1 MRIKRFK
8 LFIGAAAIIILVA
21 SVLLGISGCGE
32 SGINVTTMKDKETSE
47 EELVKSSEGQGSE
60 KDDGSKGQDKK
71 SEETESSEEQD
82 KKSEG
87 ENLEDKDSDEGHEKT
102 DKNSTICVYI
112 CGAVVNEGVYEVPAG
127 SRVSDVLDKAG
138 GYSEEALHGYV
149 NLARTLE
156 DGERVYIPDKQELE
170 SLGILEGD
178 GSSSGSGDSSGQ
190 GGSSGA
196 SADDANG
203 SSGSSADGSNE
214 TLVNIN
220 TADSETLQTLPG
232 IGEKKAADIIA
243 YREEHGAFSSTEDL
257 KNISGIGDSTFE
269 KLSPHITVN

>member
-47 EELVKSSEGQGSE
+47 EKLVKSSEGE
-60 KDDGSKGQDKK
+60 KSDGENPEDK
-71 SEETESSEEQD
+71 EGSEEQD
-82 KKSEG
+82 KNSGGENSEG
-87 ENLEDKDSDEGHEKT
+87 ADGSEEKNPEDTDGSEGQEKT
-102 DKNSTICVYI
+102 EKNSTICVYI

-178 GSSSGSGDSSGQ
+178 GSSGGSGDSS
-190 GGSSGA
+190 
-196 SADDANG
+196 ANG
-203 SSGSSADGSNE
+203 SSGSSTDGSNE

-220 TADSETLQTLPG
+220 TADSEMLQTLPG

>member
-47 EELVKSSEGQGSE
+47 EELGKSSEGQDFE
-60 KDDGSKGQDKK
+60 EDDGSKGQVKK
-71 SEETESSEEQD
+71 SEETESSEEQE

-87 ENLEDKDSDEGHEKT
+87 ENLEDKDSNEGQEKS
-102 DKNSTICVYI
+102 KEKSTICVYI

-178 GSSSGSGDSSGQ
+178 GSSSGSGDSSGS
-190 GGSSGA
+190 GGASGA
-196 SADDANG
+196 
-203 SSGSSADGSNE
+203 SADGSNE

>member
-47 EELVKSSEGQGSE
+47 EELVKSSEGQDSE
-60 KDDGSKGQDKK
+60 EDDGSKGQDKK
-71 SEETESSEEQD
+71 SEEIE
-82 KKSEG
+82 
-87 ENLEDKDSDEGHEKT
+87 
-102 DKNSTICVYI
+102 KNSTICVYI

-178 GSSSGSGDSSGQ
+178 GSSSGSGDSSGS
-190 GGSSGA
+190 GGA
-196 SADDANG
+196 SG
-203 SSGSSADGSNE
+203 TSADGSNE

>member
-32 SGINVTTMKDKETSE
+32 SGINVTTMKDKEISE
-47 EELVKSSEGQGSE
+47 EELVKSSEGQDSE
-60 KDDGSKGQDKK
+60 EDDGSKGQDKK
-71 SEETESSEEQD
+71 SEETE
-82 KKSEG
+82 
-87 ENLEDKDSDEGHEKT
+87 
-102 DKNSTICVYI
+102 KNSTICVYI

-178 GSSSGSGDSSGQ
+178 GSSSGSGDSSGS
-190 GGSSGA
+190 GGVSGA
-196 SADDANG
+196 
-203 SSGSSADGSNE
+203 SADGSNE

>member
-1 MRIKRFK
+1 
-8 LFIGAAAIIILVA
+8 
-21 SVLLGISGCGE
+21 
-32 SGINVTTMKDKETSE
+32 MKDKETSE
-47 EELVKSSEGQGSE
+47 DELVKSSEGQV
-60 KDDGSKGQDKK
+60 KK
-71 SEETESSEEQD
+71 NEETESSEEQE

-87 ENLEDKDSDEGHEKT
+87 ENLEDKDSNEGQEKT
-102 DKNSTICVYI
+102 EKNSTICVYI
-112 CGAVVNEGVYEVPAG
+112 CGAVVNEGVYEVPTG

-178 GSSSGSGDSSGQ
+178 GSSGGSGDSSGV
-190 GGSSGA
+190 
-196 SADDANG
+196 SADG

>member
-32 SGINVTTMKDKETSE
+32 SGINVTTMKDKETNE
-47 EELVKSSEGQGSE
+47 EELVKSSEGQDSE
-60 KDDGSKGQDKK
+60 EDDGSKGQVKK
-71 SEETESSEEQD
+71 PEETESSEEQD
-82 KKSEG
+82 KKSE
-87 ENLEDKDSDEGHEKT
+87 ESE
-102 DKNSTICVYI
+102 KNSTICVYI
-112 CGAVVNEGVYEVPAG
+112 CGAVVNEGVYEVPTG

-178 GSSSGSGDSSGQ
+178 GSSGGSGDSSGV
-190 GGSSGA
+190 
-196 SADDANG
+196 SADG

>member
-47 EELVKSSEGQGSE
+47 EELVKSSEGHDSE
-60 KDDGSKGQDKK
+60 EDDGSKGQDKN
-71 SEETESSEEQD
+71 
-82 KKSEG
+82 SEG
-87 ENLEDKDSDEGHEKT
+87 ENPEDKDSNEGQEKT
-102 DKNSTICVYI
+102 EKNSTICVYI

-178 GSSSGSGDSSGQ
+178 GSSSGSGDSSGS
-190 GGSSGA
+190 GGASGA
-196 SADDANG
+196 SADG
-203 SSGSSADGSNE
+203 SSGSSTDGSNE

>member
-1 MRIKRFK
+1 MKIKRFK

-47 EELVKSSEGQGSE
+47 EELVKSSEGQDSE
-60 KDDGSKGQDKK
+60 EDDGSRGQVKK

-87 ENLEDKDSDEGHEKT
+87 ENPEDKDSNEGQEKSEE
-102 DKNSTICVYI
+102 KSTICVYI

-178 GSSSGSGDSSGQ
+178 GSSSGSGDSSG
-190 GGSSGA
+190 A
-196 SADDANG
+196 SADG

>member
-47 EELVKSSEGQGSE
+47 EELVKSSEGQDSE
-60 KDDGSKGQDKK
+60 KDDGSKGNV
-71 SEETESSEEQD
+71 

-87 ENLEDKDSDEGHEKT
+87 ENSEGTDDSEENHPEDKGNDEGQEKIE
-102 DKNSTICVYI
+102 KNSTICVYI
-112 CGAVVNEGVYEVPAG
+112 CGAVVNEGVYEVPVG

-178 GSSSGSGDSSGQ
+178 GSSGGSDDSSGSGGA
-190 GGSSGA
+190 SGA
-196 SADDANG
+196 SVNG
-203 SSGSSADGSNE
+203 SSGSSTDGSKE

>member
-1 MRIKRFK
+1 M
-8 LFIGAAAIIILVA
+8 
-21 SVLLGISGCGE
+21 
-32 SGINVTTMKDKETSE
+32 
-47 EELVKSSEGQGSE
+47 
-60 KDDGSKGQDKK
+60 
-71 SEETESSEEQD
+71 
-82 KKSEG
+82 
-87 ENLEDKDSDEGHEKT
+87 
-102 DKNSTICVYI
+102 
-112 CGAVVNEGVYEVPAG
+112 
-127 SRVSDVLDKAG
+127 SDVLDKAG

-178 GSSSGSGDSSGQ
+178 GSSSGSGNSSGS
-190 GGSSGA
+190 GGASGA
-196 SADDANG
+196 SADG
-203 SSGSSADGSNE
+203 SSGSSTDGSNE

>member
-32 SGINVTTMKDKETSE
+32 SGINVTTMKDKEISE
-47 EELVKSSEGQGSE
+47 EELVKSSEGQDSE
-60 KDDGSKGQDKK
+60 KDDGSKGDV
-71 SEETESSEEQD
+71 

-87 ENLEDKDSDEGHEKT
+87 ENSEGADDSEENHPKDKGNDEGQEKT
-102 DKNSTICVYI
+102 EKNSTICVYI

-127 SRVSDVLDKAG
+127 SRVSNVLDKAG

-149 NLARTLE
+149 NLARPLE

-178 GSSSGSGDSSGQ
+178 GSSSGSGDSSGS
-190 GGSSGA
+190 GGASGA
-196 SADDANG
+196 
-203 SSGSSADGSNE
+203 SADGSNE

-257 KNISGIGDSTFE
+257 KNITGIGDSTFE

>member
-47 EELVKSSEGQGSE
+47 EELVKSSEGHDSE
-60 KDDGSKGQDKK
+60 EDEGSKGNV
-71 SEETESSEEQD
+71 

-87 ENLEDKDSDEGHEKT
+87 ENSEGDDDSEENHPEDKGNDEWQEKT
-102 DKNSTICVYI
+102 EKNSTICVYI

-149 NLARTLE
+149 NLARTIE

-178 GSSSGSGDSSGQ
+178 GSSGGSDDSS
-190 GGSSGA
+190 
-196 SADDANG
+196 ANG
-203 SSGSSADGSNE
+203 SSGSSTDGSNE

>member
-21 SVLLGISGCGE
+21 SVLLGFSGCGE

-47 EELVKSSEGQGSE
+47 EELVKSSEE
-60 KDDGSKGQDKK
+60 DDGSEEKDKK
-71 SEETESSEEQD
+71 TEETEGSEGQD
-82 KKSEG
+82 NKSEG
-87 ENLEDKDSDEGHEKT
+87 ENLEDKDSNEGQEKT
-102 DKNSTICVYI
+102 EKNSTICVYI

-178 GSSSGSGDSSGQ
+178 GSSSGSGDSSGS
-190 GGSSGA
+190 GGASGA
-196 SADDANG
+196 SADG
-203 SSGSSADGSNE
+203 SKE

>member
-47 EELVKSSEGQGSE
+47 EELVKSSEGQDSE
-60 KDDGSKGQDKK
+60 EDDGSKGQDKI
-71 SEETESSEEQD
+71 SEEIE
-82 KKSEG
+82 
-87 ENLEDKDSDEGHEKT
+87 
-102 DKNSTICVYI
+102 KNSTICVYI

-178 GSSSGSGDSSGQ
+178 GSSSGSGDSSG
-190 GGSSGA
+190 A
-196 SADDANG
+196 SADG

>member
-47 EELVKSSEGQGSE
+47 EELVKSSEGQDSE
-60 KDDGSKGQDKK
+60 EDDGSKGDV
-71 SEETESSEEQD
+71 

-87 ENLEDKDSDEGHEKT
+87 ENSEGTDDSEENHPKDKGNDEGQGKT
-102 DKNSTICVYI
+102 EKNSTICVYI

-178 GSSSGSGDSSGQ
+178 GSSSGSGDSSG
-190 GGSSGA
+190 A
-196 SADDANG
+196 SADG

-214 TLVNIN
+214 ALVNIN

>member
-87 ENLEDKDSDEGHEKT
+87 ENLEDKDSDEGQEKT
-102 DKNSTICVYI
+102 EKNSTICVYI

-178 GSSSGSGDSSGQ
+178 GSSGGSDDSSGSG
-190 GGSSGA
+190 GA
-196 SADDANG
+196 SANG

-214 TLVNIN
+214 ALVNIN

>member
-1 MRIKRFK
+1 MRIKRFR

-21 SVLLGISGCGE
+21 SVLLRISGCGE

-47 EELVKSSEGQGSE
+47 EELVKSSEGQDSE
-60 KDDGSKGQDKK
+60 KDDGSKGNV
-71 SEETESSEEQD
+71 

-87 ENLEDKDSDEGHEKT
+87 DNSEGDDDSEENHPEDKGNDEGQEKT
-102 DKNSTICVYI
+102 EKNSTICVYI

-190 GGSSGA
+190 GGSSGG
-196 SADDANG
+196 SADGTNG
-203 SSGSSADGSNE
+203 SSGNSADGTNGS
-214 TLVNIN
+214 LVNIN

>member
-47 EELVKSSEGQGSE
+47 EELVKSSEE
-60 KDDGSKGQDKK
+60 DDGSEEKDKK
-71 SEETESSEEQD
+71 TEETEGSEGQD
-82 KKSEG
+82 NKSEG
-87 ENLEDKDSDEGHEKT
+87 ENLEDKDSNEGQEKT
-102 DKNSTICVYI
+102 EENSTICVYI

-178 GSSSGSGDSSGQ
+178 GSSSGSGDSSGS
-190 GGSSGA
+190 GGASGA
-196 SADDANG
+196 
-203 SSGSSADGSNE
+203 SADGSNE

>member
-47 EELVKSSEGQGSE
+47 EELVKSSEE
-60 KDDGSKGQDKK
+60 DDGSEEKDKK
-71 SEETESSEEQD
+71 TEEIEGSED
-82 KKSEG
+82 KDEKSEG
-87 ENLEDKDSDEGHEKT
+87 ENLEDKDSNEGQEKT
-102 DKNSTICVYI
+102 EKNSTICVYI

-178 GSSSGSGDSSGQ
+178 GSSSGSGDSSGS
-190 GGSSGA
+190 GGASGA
-196 SADDANG
+196 SVNG
-203 SSGSSADGSNE
+203 SSDSSADGSNE
-214 TLVNIN
+214 ALVNIN